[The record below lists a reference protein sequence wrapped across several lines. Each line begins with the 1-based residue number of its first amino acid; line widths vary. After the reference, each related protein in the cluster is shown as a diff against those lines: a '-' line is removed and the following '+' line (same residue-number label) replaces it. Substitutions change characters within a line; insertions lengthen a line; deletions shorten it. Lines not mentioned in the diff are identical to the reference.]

1 MCNDHFHGKGCPRG
15 KTCAFFHK
23 KKEKRLSPPWPDHGD
38 AIPEPVLEA
47 FLQPDIEFPPFAP
60 AETGGRPRARDE
72 DDETSGAPGELWLQM
87 MLQAQAEIGADAN
100 KLPDL
105 AKMGWLPARPRTPD
119 ENPQV
124 SPNVLQNGEDWSHA
138 KDWPPVSNMSFKF
151 RSEAE
156 VFTPEPIDD
165 REGRRNRGGG
175 SRRRKKTT
183 K

>member
-1 MCNDHFHGKGCPRG
+1 
-15 KTCAFFHK
+15 
-23 KKEKRLSPPWPDHGD
+23 
-38 AIPEPVLEA
+38 VLEA

-100 KLPDL
+100 KNLPDL

-124 SPNVLQNGEDWSHA
+124 SPNVLQNDDDWDNI
-138 KDWPPVSNMSFKF
+138 KDAWPPVSNMSFKF
-151 RSEAE
+151 RTEAE
-156 VFTPEPIDD
+156 VFTPEPID
-165 REGRRNRGGG
+165 EPGRRNRGGG